1 MAIGSSYMQRTQTAG
16 NQKTWTV
23 SMWVKRGD
31 VETQQCLMSVED
43 GAAYVLF
50 KFNASEYFEWRGE
63 TGAARFITTRVFR
76 DPGAWYHIVVACDTT
91 ESVEADRFKIYINGV
106 QETAFGTETYPA
118 LDSDTYVNK
127 SGGYLRIGSDEVPGS
142 YLNGCMSWVQ
152 LVDGAALAPTEF
164 GSVDATSGIWK
175 IKPGAYAT
183 PGTNGFCLAME
194 DRSNLDLDTSS
205 NAHTFTTTGTITAT
219 YDNPSNNFSTMNR
232 LNAFESAYSFTNGN
246 TSVWTSAQW
255 SGMCSSLQMIKGK
268 WYVEFKLTGS
278 GVQAGVFFGA
288 GTGVS
293 IGTRQMNQANYGY
306 ASYQADGFER
316 QAWGSNKV
324 TNDSSTAG
332 YGTTMAENDI
342 GMIALDTT
350 NGIIWTGVN
359 GTWDNSATTGEIAS
373 SDISNSMFNRSG
385 YSPGM
390 VPGYY
395 AFTCAVE
402 GTSITGLVNWNFGNG
417 YFGTTAV
424 TSAEADGAGIGA
436 FEYAPPTGYYA
447 LCTKNIK
454 AYGG

>member
-76 DPGAWYHIVVACDTT
+76 DPAAWYHIVVACDTT
-91 ESVEADRFKIYINGV
+91 ESVEADRFKIYVNGV
-106 QETAFGTETYPA
+106 QETDFGTETYPA
-118 LDSDTYVNK
+118 LNSDTYVNK
-127 SGGYLRIGSDEVPGS
+127 SGGYLRVGSDEVPGS
-142 YLNGCMSWVQ
+142 YLNGSMSWVQ
-152 LVDGAALAPTEF
+152 LVDGLALAPTEF

-205 NAHTFTTTGTITAT
+205 NAHTFTTTGNITAN
-219 YDNPSNNFSTMNR
+219 YDNPSNNFCTINPLDNYLAASTFSNGNNTLVTHSGNYSYNTGTMGLSAGLWYWEEKIGSSSSYDMVGIADNPTLSTTGWLGYYTYSYGYR
-232 LNAFESAYSFTNGN
+232 SDTGQVYTGTSGSAYGGTYTTGDIIGVYLDLTANKLYFAKNGTLEN
-246 TSVWTSAQW
+246 S
-255 SGMCSSLQMIKGK
+255 
-268 WYVEFKLTGS
+268 
-278 GVQAGVFFGA
+278 

-293 IGTRQMNQANYGY
+293 ITAAASTTHGHYLPGVGEYGSSSAGTYN
-306 ASYQADGFER
+306 
-316 QAWGSNKV
+316 
-324 TNDSSTAG
+324 
-332 YGTTMAENDI
+332 
-342 GMIALDTT
+342 L
-350 NGIIWTGVN
+350 
-359 GTWDNSATTGEIAS
+359 
-373 SDISNSMFNRSG
+373 
-385 YSPGM
+385 
-390 VPGYY
+390 
-395 AFTCAVE
+395 
-402 GTSITGLVNWNFGNG
+402 NFGNG

-424 TSAEADGAGIGA
+424 TSAVADEGGIGA
-436 FEYAPPTGYYA
+436 FEYDPSAGTFDSA
-447 LCTKNIK
+447 SKDFRAICTKNIK

>member
-106 QETAFGTETYPA
+106 QETDFGTETYPA
-118 LDSDTYVNK
+118 LNSDTYVNK
-127 SGGYLRIGSDEVPGS
+127 SGGYLRVGSDEVPGS

-194 DRSNLDLDTSS
+194 DRTNLDLDTSS
-205 NAHTFTTTGTITAT
+205 NAHTFTTTGTPTAT
-219 YDNPSNNFSTMNR
+219 YDNPSNNFCT
-232 LNAFESAYSFTNGN
+232 LNPIQMSDPSANYVLSQGNNTLTVTSNDFMRQVGLTINPLGLKGYFEFKCVADSNYQVQFQDATVKLYKKNYESLASGGMYFLTWGDLNFSNGGSSGTLTSAYFASPGAAEGDIMGCAFDFSGSNRDVWFHRNGTYGN
-246 TSVWTSAQW
+246 N
-255 SGMCSSLQMIKGK
+255 
-268 WYVEFKLTGS
+268 GS
-278 GVQAGVFFGA
+278 GVGVPSTGA
-288 GTGVS
+288 YPAFS
-293 IGTRQMNQANYGY
+293 
-306 ASYQADGFER
+306 ASLLLLTTDWEIIFA
-316 QAWGSNKV
+316 SN
-324 TNDSSTAG
+324 S
-332 YGTTMAENDI
+332 GTTC
-342 GMIALDTT
+342 TT
-350 NGIIWTGVN
+350 
-359 GTWDNSATTGEIAS
+359 
-373 SDISNSMFNRSG
+373 
-385 YSPGM
+385 
-390 VPGYY
+390 
-395 AFTCAVE
+395 AF
-402 GTSITGLVNWNFGNG
+402 NFGNG
-417 YFGTTAV
+417 YFGTTAIS
-424 TSAEADGAGIGA
+424 SAGTNASGIGE
-436 FEYAPPTGYYA
+436 FEYDVPTGFTA
-447 LCTKNIK
+447 LSTKGLNV
-454 AYGG
+454 